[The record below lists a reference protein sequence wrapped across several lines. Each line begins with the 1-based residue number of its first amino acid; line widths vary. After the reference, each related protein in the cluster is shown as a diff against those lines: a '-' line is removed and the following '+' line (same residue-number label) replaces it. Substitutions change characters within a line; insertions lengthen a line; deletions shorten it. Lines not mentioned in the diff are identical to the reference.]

1 VEKIVLG
8 VENMA
13 RLVNNLLDLGRI
25 DAGIG
30 LKSEPVV
37 VGVIVD
43 EVVSSLQPQA
53 MQKNIAFTSQ
63 YLTEK
68 NLRLEADP
76 ALLKQA
82 LFNLAENAIKY
93 TNVGGKVVLTL
104 RQSGENILFEVQDNG
119 IGIAPLDLPHMFE
132 KFYRSTRREAY
143 QQRGTGLGLAI
154 VKSII
159 ERHGGKVQ
167 VESQLGSGT
176 TFLIVL
182 PLRQSHGETPDA
194 VEGE

>member
-1 VEKIVLG
+1 MQG
-8 VENMA
+8 VENMK

-30 LKSEPVV
+30 LKIEPVF
-37 VGVIVD
+37 IILILN
-43 EVVSSLQPQA
+43 EVAAELQPNA
-53 MQKNIAFTSQ
+53 LQKKIDFSVECAIDKEVQ
-63 YLTEK
+63 I
-68 NLRLEADP
+68 EADP

-93 TNVGGKVVLTL
+93 SNEGGKVTISV
-104 RQSGENILFEVQDNG
+104 RQKGDFVCFEVQDTG

-143 QQRGTGLGLAI
+143 RQRGTGLGLAI

-159 ERHGGKVQ
+159 ERHGGEVGVK
-167 VESQLGSGT
+167 SQLGVGT
-176 TFLIVL
+176 TFHIDI
-182 PLRQSHGETPDA
+182 PLTQNPMSGIDFEADI
-194 VEGE
+194 